1 MSYQEEI
8 VLNLQAW
15 RTQIGEI
22 QSRSASV
29 ETRQQM
35 EFERQLDLLHAKQ
48 NHAEEMLRQYRMAG
62 SDTERDEI
70 KARLDGICNEI
81 ENALDSAWAKLGS

>member
-15 RTQIGEI
+15 RAQIGEI

-48 NHAEEMLRQYRMAG
+48 NHAEEMLRQYRTAG
-62 SDTERDEI
+62 SDAERDEI